1 MRVSMD
7 LASFELV
14 RNFYDTIMHDVLEAG
29 LLDYGE
35 CKQPPRR
42 EERRTDLKKSLL
54 QRGGGAGG
62 GGGIRPGRDP

>member
-29 LLDYGE
+29 LLDYG
-35 CKQPPRR
+35 
-42 EERRTDLKKSLL
+42 
-54 QRGGGAGG
+54 
-62 GGGIRPGRDP
+62 

>member
-42 EERRTDLKKSLL
+42 EERRTDLKKKSSATRRR
-54 QRGGGAGG
+54 RG
-62 GGGIRPGRDP
+62 RWRRDSAWT